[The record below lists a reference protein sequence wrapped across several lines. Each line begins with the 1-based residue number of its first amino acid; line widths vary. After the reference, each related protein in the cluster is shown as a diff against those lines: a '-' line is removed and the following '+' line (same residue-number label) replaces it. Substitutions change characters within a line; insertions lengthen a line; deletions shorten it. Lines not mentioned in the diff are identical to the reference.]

1 MGLQVM
7 MPKLFLIT
15 TVFIS
20 LLMLSSCDAP
30 RENPFDPK
38 AGNYTNNPHVVSQIS
53 VQHLYPP
60 FKPIANA
67 QIILKNLGLFLI
79 TDQNG
84 KVTFEHT
91 PVDTLQ
97 ATITATGYF
106 PREVTLDEAINH
118 THTIYL
124 NAKPQITTPRFI
136 SNYNNF
142 EQTPSTTSLSF
153 QAHIYDPDSPLDLKA
168 YYLFNSD
175 YHFSIDLNR
184 DANDDEFFARDFYV
198 SQISPELTNAELPEL
213 NFFLV
218 VKNLNGDSLISGPY
232 TIRRV
237 IEVELNL
244 LHPAD
249 GETVQD
255 SVVFQWINPELS
267 FDYVFNIEILKF
279 PTFESTYYR
288 GIPGETNQFT
298 VKNLAKGRYSWR
310 LEIEDKLGNLC
321 QSYYINFYYE

>member
-1 MGLQVM
+1 MLR
-7 MPKLFLIT
+7 KTLLLTAFSIFL
-15 TVFIS
+15 
-20 LLMLSSCDAP
+20 LLLSFCDAP

-38 AGNYTNNPHVVSQIS
+38 ASNYTNNPHVTSTIT

-67 QIILKNLGLFLI
+67 QIIVKNLGLFLI
-79 TDQNG
+79 TNQNG
-84 KVTFEHT
+84 KVTFEHP
-91 PVDTLQ
+91 PVDTLKVLV
-97 ATITATGYF
+97 TANGYF
-106 PREVTLDEAINH
+106 PEEIPLDETANAV
-118 THTIYL
+118 HTIYL
-124 NAKPQITTPRFI
+124 NAMPEISGVHFV

-142 EQTPSTTSLSF
+142 EQTPSTTSLSI

-168 YYLFNSD
+168 VYLFNSD
-175 YHFSIDLNR
+175 YHFSIDLTR
-184 DANDDEFFARDFYV
+184 DPNNDELFGSDFYV
-198 SQISPELTNAELPEL
+198 SQISSELTNAELPEL
-213 NFFLV
+213 NFFLI
-218 VKNLNGDSLISGPY
+218 VKNLNGDSLINGPY

-237 IEVELNL
+237 IEAELKL

-279 PTFESTYYR
+279 PSFESTYYR
-288 GIPGETNQFT
+288 GIPGDANQFT

>member
-1 MGLQVM
+1 MLR
-7 MPKLFLIT
+7 KTLLLTAFSIFL
-15 TVFIS
+15 
-20 LLMLSSCDAP
+20 LLLSFCDAP

-38 AGNYTNNPHVVSQIS
+38 ASNYTNNPHVTSTIT

-67 QIILKNLGLFLI
+67 QIIVKNLGLFLI
-79 TDQNG
+79 TNQNG
-84 KVTFEHT
+84 KVTFEHP
-91 PVDTLQ
+91 PVDTLKVLV
-97 ATITATGYF
+97 AANGYF
-106 PREVTLDEAINH
+106 PEETTLDETANAV
-118 THTIYL
+118 HTIYL
-124 NAKPQITTPRFI
+124 NAMPEISGVHFV

-142 EQTPSTTSLSF
+142 EQTPSTTSLSI

-168 YYLFNSD
+168 VYLFNSD
-175 YHFSIDLNR
+175 YHFSIDLTR
-184 DANDDEFFARDFYV
+184 DPNNDELFGSDFYV
-198 SQISPELTNAELPEL
+198 SQISSELTNAELPEL
-213 NFFLV
+213 NFFLI
-218 VKNLNGDSLISGPY
+218 VKNLNGDSLINGPY

-237 IEVELNL
+237 IEAELKL

-279 PTFESTYYR
+279 PSFESTYYR
-288 GIPGETNQFT
+288 GIPGDANQFT